1 VHAAGAAIGTKL
13 GVGAPAATG
22 RTGAEAGGDGDGDAP
37 LEHAASASAQ
47 KPWIRRSMIP
57 SSTGSASPGKED
69 GDHDP
74 GVDGLDAARPVDKD
88 RLSMMPPGKQRS
100 ISGLAALFLATTA
113 VFVEA
118 ACSKPTEASAQT
130 TTSGATIAQSSPAVG
145 RRIAITATNDGYSPA
160 SVDVKKGEA
169 VVLVF
174 TRKTP
179 SECLAQI
186 VIPDL
191 NIKKDLPVDVP
202 VEIPVKFDKEGKVGF
217 QCGMAMLKGTINVG
231 S

>member
-1 VHAAGAAIGTKL
+1 MTGT
-13 GVGAPAATG
+13 T
-22 RTGAEAGGDGDGDAP
+22 
-37 LEHAASASAQ
+37 
-47 KPWIRRSMIP
+47 
-57 SSTGSASPGKED
+57 TGSTAAGKED
-69 GDHDP
+69 GGRDQRIDR
-74 GVDGLDAARPVDKD
+74 LDAARAVDKN
-88 RLSMMPPGKQRS
+88 RISMTPPGKQRS

-118 ACSKPTEASAQT
+118 ACSKPSEASAQT
-130 TTSGATIAQSSPAVG
+130 TTSTAHIAEGPAAVG

-174 TRKTP
+174 TRKTK
-179 SECLAQI
+179 SECLAQV

-191 NIKKDLPVDVP
+191 NIKKDLPLDAP
-202 VEIPVKFDKEGKVGF
+202 VEIPVKLDKEGKVGF
-217 QCGMAMLKGTINVG
+217 QCGMAMVKGTINVG